1 MNMTVME
8 NLYFFLGIRMM
19 SDEEIE
25 DYAERMLTQLDI
37 KSKKDDLV
45 QELSGGQKRKL

>member
-19 SDEEIE
+19 SDTEIE
-25 DYAERMLTQLDI
+25 AYAKKMLPIVDLSD
-37 KSKKDDLV
+37 KKDDLV
-45 QELSGGQKRKL
+45 KDLSGG